1 MSSVR
6 GISISKTR
14 TEFFNLQRFG
24 DGEFRIQTGLVNTR
38 IKKFT
43 KKFRNGGKSPPKTL
57 GTKLI
62 VSCKACGA
70 SDHPELHSPGFADH
84 VLIPR
89 RVPNQLHISFI
100 HAVDAENFALCI
112 MGDSRSHSTTRR
124 GQSHFYF
131 DARSSVVLL
140 SQTAI
145 VNQTEIN
152 DVDRDL
158 RIVALAQLIPD
169 VFF

>member
-43 KKFRNGGKSPPKTL
+43 KKFCNGGKSPPKKL

-84 VLIPR
+84 VFIPR
-89 RVPNQLHISFI
+89 RGPNQICITFFHPPHTQKFFLFISW
-100 HAVDAENFALCI
+100 
-112 MGDSRSHSTTRR
+112 
-124 GQSHFYF
+124 
-131 DARSSVVLL
+131 
-140 SQTAI
+140 AI
-145 VNQTEIN
+145 
-152 DVDRDL
+152 
-158 RIVALAQLIPD
+158 PSPSP
-169 VFF
+169 

>member
-57 GTKLI
+57 GKKLI

-89 RVPNQLHISFI
+89 RGPKPVSHTFI
-100 HAVDAENFALCI
+100 PPPRCGKFFFFIICGIRAP
-112 MGDSRSHSTTRR
+112 SSTRPR
-124 GQSHFYF
+124 
-131 DARSSVVLL
+131 
-140 SQTAI
+140 
-145 VNQTEIN
+145 
-152 DVDRDL
+152 
-158 RIVALAQLIPD
+158 
-169 VFF
+169 